1 MDTSQLDGLSSN
13 GPRKILQKYNT
24 EYTLLGTAHVSKAS
38 ANEVSQLISSGEFDA
53 VAIEL
58 CPARFASLKDPDAL
72 AKLDLFQVIK
82 QGKAGMVAAN
92 LALGSFQQRVAEES
106 GIAPGEEMKVA
117 IEEATKRNLP
127 LLVIDRD
134 VGITL
139 KRVYRSVPWWQRAGL
154 ITGLVGSLF
163 SREKVSPEE
172 IEKLKQGDMLE
183 STFSEF
189 AADSEHLY
197 QALIA
202 ERDHYMA
209 LRLAQ
214 ENGDSKYKKVL
225 VVVGAGHLKGLEESL
240 AGHLPADPSEQLEV
254 LRSLPPGNKWL
265 KYVPWL
271 VVALI
276 LSGFAL
282 GFSRDTGLGLQM
294 VLDWVLINGG
304 LSALGVLIA
313 GGHPLTVLTAF
324 VAAPLTSLNPTIGA
338 GFVAAAAEIF
348 FRKPKVAD
356 FSKLRE
362 DTATLKGWWR
372 NRVSRT
378 LLVFIMATLGSAIGT
393 YVGGFVV
400 FEQLIKVG

>member
-1 MDTSQLDGLSSN
+1 MNTSQSNESSS
-13 GPRKILQKYNT
+13 GPRKILHKYNT

-38 ANEVSQLISSGEFDA
+38 ADEVRQLIQSGEFDA

-106 GIAPGEEMKVA
+106 GIAPGAEMQAA
-117 IEEATKRNLP
+117 IEEADKYNLP

-154 ITGLVGSLF
+154 IMGLFTSLF
-163 SREKVSPEE
+163 SKEKVSAAE
-172 IEKLKQGDMLE
+172 IEKLKEGDILE
-183 STFSEF
+183 ATFSEF
-189 AADSEHLY
+189 AAESAQMY
-197 QALIA
+197 QTLVA

-214 ENGDSKYKKVL
+214 DNGDSQYKKVL
-225 VVVGAGHLKGLEESL
+225 VVIGAGHLKGLSENL
-240 AGHLPADPSEQLEV
+240 NGHLPENPTEQLAI
-254 LRSLPPGNKWL
+254 LNSLPDGNKWL
-265 KYVPWL
+265 KFVPWL
-271 VVALI
+271 IVALI
-276 LSGFAL
+276 LSGFVI
-282 GFSRDTGLGLQM
+282 GFSRDTGLGTQM
-294 VLDWVLINGG
+294 VIDWVLINGG

-313 GGHPLTVLTAF
+313 GGHPLTILTAF

-338 GFVAAAAEIF
+338 GFVAAAAELY

-356 FSKLRE
+356 FSTLRQ
-362 DTATLKGWWR
+362 DTANLKGWWK

-378 LLVFIMATLGSAIGT
+378 LLVFILATLGSAIGT
-393 YVGGFVV
+393 YVGGFHIYD
-400 FEQLIKVG
+400 QLTKIL

>member
-1 MDTSQLDGLSSN
+1 MNTSQSNNLLS
-13 GPRKILQKYNT
+13 GPREILHKYDT

-38 ANEVSQLISSGEFDA
+38 ADEVCQLISSGEFDA
-53 VAIEL
+53 VAVEL

-72 AKLDLFQVIK
+72 AKLDLFEVIK

-117 IEEATKRNLP
+117 LEEADKYNLP
-127 LLVIDRD
+127 LLIIDRD

-154 ITGLVGSLF
+154 IMGLVGSLF
-163 SREKVSPEE
+163 SREKVSAEE

-189 AADSEHLY
+189 ATESEHLY
-197 QALIA
+197 QALIT
-202 ERDHYMA
+202 ERDYYMA

-225 VVVGAGHLKGLEESL
+225 VIVGAGHLKGLKDSL
-240 AGHLPADPSEQLEV
+240 NGHLPEDPSEQLDI
-254 LRSLPPGNKWL
+254 LRSLPAGNKWL
-265 KYVPWL
+265 KLAPWL
-271 VVALI
+271 IVALI
-276 LSGFAL
+276 LVGFVI
-282 GFSRDTGLGLQM
+282 GFSRDTGLGAQM
-294 VLDWVLINGG
+294 VVDWVLINGG

-313 GGHPLTVLTAF
+313 GGHPLTILTAF
-324 VAAPLTSLNPTIGA
+324 IAAPITSLNPTIGA
-338 GFVAAAAEIF
+338 GFVAAAAEIYL
-348 FRKPKVAD
+348 RKPKVAD
-356 FSKLRE
+356 FSSLRQ
-362 DTATLKGWWR
+362 DTSSLKGWWK

-378 LLVFIMATLGSAIGT
+378 LLVFILATLGSAIGT
-393 YVGGFVV
+393 YVGGFHIYD
-400 FEQLIKVG
+400 QLTKVM

>member
-1 MDTSQLDGLSSN
+1 MNTSQLDALSGSE
-13 GPRKILQKYNT
+13 PRKILQKYDT
-24 EYTLLGTAHVSKAS
+24 EYTLLGTAHVSKVS

-189 AADSEHLY
+189 ADS
-197 QALIA
+197 Q
-202 ERDHYMA
+202 
-209 LRLAQ
+209 
-214 ENGDSKYKKVL
+214 YKKVL
-225 VVVGAGHLKGLEESL
+225 VVVGAGHLKGLAESL
-240 AGHLPADPSEQLEV
+240 NGHLPADPSEQLEV
-254 LRSLPPGNKWL
+254 LHSLPPANKWL

-271 VVALI
+271 IVALI
-276 LSGFAL
+276 LTGFVI

-313 GGHPLTVLTAF
+313 GGHPLTILTAF

-356 FSKLRE
+356 F
-362 DTATLKGWWR
+362 
-372 NRVSRT
+372 

-400 FEQLIKVG
+400 FEQLIN

>member
-1 MDTSQLDGLSSN
+1 MNTSQPNKLSS
-13 GPRKILQKYNT
+13 GPRKILHKYNT

-38 ANEVSQLISSGEFDA
+38 ADEVRQLISYGEFDA

-106 GIAPGEEMKVA
+106 GIAPGAEMQAA
-117 IEEATKRNLP
+117 IEEAEKHNLP
-127 LLVIDRD
+127 LLIIDRD

-154 ITGLVGSLF
+154 IMGLFSSLF
-163 SREKVSPEE
+163 SNEKVSAAE
-172 IEKLKQGDMLE
+172 IEKLKEGDVLE
-183 STFSEF
+183 ATFSEF
-189 AADSEHLY
+189 AAQSEQMY
-197 QALIA
+197 QTLVA

-214 ENGDSKYKKVL
+214 ENGDSQYKKVL
-225 VVVGAGHLKGLEESL
+225 VVIGAGHLKGLSESL
-240 AGHLPADPSEQLEV
+240 SGHLPEDPSEQLAV
-254 LRSLPPGNKWL
+254 LNSLPEGNKWL
-265 KYVPWL
+265 KFIPWL
-271 VVALI
+271 IVALI
-276 LSGFAL
+276 LVGFII
-282 GFSRDTGLGLQM
+282 GFSRDTGLGAQM
-294 VLDWVLINGG
+294 VIDWVLINGG

-313 GGHPLTVLTAF
+313 AGHPLTVLTAF

-338 GFVAAAAEIF
+338 GFVAAAAEIY

-356 FSKLRE
+356 FSSLRQ
-362 DTATLKGWWR
+362 DTSSLKGWWK

-378 LLVFIMATLGSAIGT
+378 LLVFILATLGSAIGT
-393 YVGGFVV
+393 YVGGFHI
-400 FEQLIKVG
+400 FGQLTQVM

>member
-1 MDTSQLDGLSSN
+1 MNTSQLNELSSE
-13 GPRKILQKYNT
+13 PHKILHKYNT

-38 ANEVSQLISSGEFDA
+38 ADKVRQLIQSGKFDA
-53 VAIEL
+53 VAVEL
-58 CPARFASLKDPDAL
+58 CPARFASLKDPDTL

-106 GIAPGEEMKVA
+106 GIAPGEEMKAA
-117 IEEATKRNLP
+117 IEEATKYNLP
-127 LLVIDRD
+127 LLAIDRD

-154 ITGLVGSLF
+154 ILGLFTSLF
-163 SREKVSPEE
+163 SKEKVSAEE

-183 STFSEF
+183 ATFSEF
-189 AADSEHLY
+189 AADSEHLF

-214 ENGDSKYKKVL
+214 ENSDSRYKKVL
-225 VVVGAGHLKGLEESL
+225 VVIGAGHLKGLDESL
-240 AGHLPADPSEQLEV
+240 SGHLPDDPSEQLEI
-254 LRSLPPGNKWL
+254 LRSLPAGNRWL
-265 KYVPWL
+265 KYLPWL

-276 LSGFAL
+276 LSGFVV
-282 GFSRDTGLGLQM
+282 GFSRDTGLGAQM
-294 VLDWVLINGG
+294 VVDWILINGG

-313 GGHPLTVLTAF
+313 GGHPLTILTAF

-338 GFVAAAAEIF
+338 GFVAAAVELY

-356 FSKLRE
+356 FSKLRQ
-362 DTATLKGWWR
+362 DTSSLKGWWK

-378 LLVFIMATLGSAIGT
+378 LLVFILATLGSAIGT
-393 YVGGFVV
+393 YVGGFHIYD
-400 FEQLIKVG
+400 QLTKVL

>member
-1 MDTSQLDGLSSN
+1 MMTSQLDTLSSD
-13 GPRKILQKYNT
+13 GPRKILHKYNT

-38 ANEVSQLISSGEFDA
+38 ADEVRQLINSGEFDA

-58 CPARFASLKDPDAL
+58 CPARFASLKDPDAI
-72 AKLDLFQVIK
+72 ANLDLFQVIK

-106 GIAPGEEMKVA
+106 GIAPGEEMNAA
-117 IEEATKRNLP
+117 IEEASEKNLP

-154 ITGLVGSLF
+154 IAGLVGSLF

-189 AADSEHLY
+189 AADSEQLY

-225 VVVGAGHLKGLEESL
+225 VIVGAGHLKGLAENL
-240 AGHLPADPSEQLEV
+240 NGHLPANPNEQLEV
-254 LRSLPPGNKWL
+254 LRSLPPSNKWL

-271 VVALI
+271 IVALI
-276 LSGFAL
+276 LTGFVI
-282 GFSRDTGLGLQM
+282 GFSRDTGLGTQM
-294 VLDWVLINGG
+294 VVDWVLINGG
-304 LSALGVLIA
+304 LSALGVLLA
-313 GGHPLTVLTAF
+313 GGHPLTLLTAF
-324 VAAPLTSLNPTIGA
+324 IAAPLTSLT
-338 GFVAAAAEIF
+338 
-348 FRKPKVAD
+348 
-356 FSKLRE
+356 
-362 DTATLKGWWR
+362 
-372 NRVSRT
+372 
-378 LLVFIMATLGSAIGT
+378 T
-393 YVGGFVV
+393 Y
-400 FEQLIKVG
+400 IT

>member
-1 MDTSQLDGLSSN
+1 MNTSQTKESLS
-13 GPRKILQKYNT
+13 GPRQILHKYNT

-38 ANEVSQLISSGEFDA
+38 ADEVRQLISSGEFDA

-72 AKLDLFQVIK
+72 AKLDLFQVLK
-82 QGKAGMVAAN
+82 EGKAGMVAAN

-106 GIAPGEEMKVA
+106 GITPGEEMKAA
-117 IEEATKRNLP
+117 IEEADKLNLP

-154 ITGLVGSLF
+154 IMGLVGSLF
-163 SREKVSPEE
+163 SKEKVSTEE

-189 AADSEHLY
+189 AAESEHLY

-214 ENGDSKYKKVL
+214 ENGDSRFKKVL
-225 VVVGAGHLKGLEESL
+225 VVIGAGHLKGLAESL
-240 AGHLPADPSEQLEV
+240 KGHLPVDPSEQLEV
-254 LRSLPPGNKWL
+254 LRSLPAGNQGL
-265 KYVPWL
+265 KYIPWL
-271 VVALI
+271 IVALI
-276 LSGFAL
+276 LAGFVI
-282 GFSRDTGLGLQM
+282 GFSRDTGLGAQM
-294 VLDWVLINGG
+294 LVDWVLINGG

-313 GGHPLTVLTAF
+313 GGHPLTILTAF
-324 VAAPLTSLNPTIGA
+324 IAAPLTSLNPTIGA
-338 GFVAAAAEIF
+338 GFVAAAAELY

-356 FSKLRE
+356 FSKLRQ
-362 DTATLKGWWR
+362 DTASLKGWWK

-378 LLVFIMATLGSAIGT
+378 LLVFILATLGSAIGT
-393 YVGGFVV
+393 YVGGFHIYD
-400 FEQLIKVG
+400 QLTKVL

>member
-1 MDTSQLDGLSSN
+1 MNTSQVDTSQVPS
-13 GPRKILQKYNT
+13 GPRQLIHKYNT

-38 ANEVSQLISSGEFDA
+38 ADEVRQLISSGEFDA
-53 VAIEL
+53 VAVEL

-106 GIAPGEEMKVA
+106 GIAPGEEMKAA
-117 IEEATKRNLP
+117 IEEADKLNLP

-134 VGITL
+134 VGVTL

-154 ITGLVGSLF
+154 IMGLVGSLF
-163 SREKVSPEE
+163 SKEKVSPEE
-172 IEKLKQGDMLE
+172 IEKLKEGDMLE

-189 AADSEHLY
+189 AAESEYLY

-214 ENGDSKYKKVL
+214 ENGDSRYKKVL
-225 VVVGAGHLKGLEESL
+225 VVIGAGHLKGLAESL
-240 AGHLPADPSEQLEV
+240 NGHLPADPSEQLAV
-254 LRSLPPGNKWL
+254 LRSLPAANQWL
-265 KYVPWL
+265 KLIPWL
-271 VVALI
+271 IVALI
-276 LSGFAL
+276 LLGFVV
-282 GFSRDTGLGLQM
+282 GFSRDTGLGAQM

-304 LSALGVLIA
+304 LSALGVFLA
-313 GGHPLTVLTAF
+313 GGHPATILTAF
-324 VAAPLTSLNPTIGA
+324 FAAPLTSLNPTIGA
-338 GFVAAAAEIF
+338 GFVAAAVEIY
-348 FRKPKVAD
+348 FRKPRVAD
-356 FSKLRE
+356 FSQLRQ
-362 DTATLKGWWR
+362 DTTSLKGWWK

-400 FEQLIKVG
+400 FEQLIN